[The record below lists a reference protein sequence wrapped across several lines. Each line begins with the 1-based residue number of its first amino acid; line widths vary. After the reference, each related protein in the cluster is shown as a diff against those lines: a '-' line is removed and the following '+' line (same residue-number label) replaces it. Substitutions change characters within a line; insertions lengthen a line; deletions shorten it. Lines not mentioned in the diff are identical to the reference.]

1 MQNKA
6 NFQKAC
12 MNVSVYSNKDCGNS
26 LTLRFR
32 KNKPKVEFSPLSSVF
47 CPLYSV
53 LWGFFT
59 NQSMSSIISG
69 I

>member
-1 MQNKA
+1 MNA
-6 NFQKAC
+6 NDFSQKDYE
-12 MNVSVYSNKDCGNS
+12 NESR
-26 LTLRFR
+26 LRTR

-59 NQSMSSIISG
+59 NQSIISIISG
-69 I
+69 VWADVAQR

>member
-1 MQNKA
+1 MNA
-6 NFQKAC
+6 NDFSQKDYE
-12 MNVSVYSNKDCGNS
+12 NESR
-26 LTLRFR
+26 LRTR

-59 NQSMSSIISG
+59 NQSMSSIISS